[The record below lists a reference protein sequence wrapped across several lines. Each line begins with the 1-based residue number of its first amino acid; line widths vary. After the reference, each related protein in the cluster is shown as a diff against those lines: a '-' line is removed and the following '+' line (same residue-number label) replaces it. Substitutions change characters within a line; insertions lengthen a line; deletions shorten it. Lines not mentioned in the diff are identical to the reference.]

1 MLRCW
6 RVLLPLKMT
15 AGFDAT
21 IDNLELMVFRPLR
34 LGPSQSGGS
43 SAPDGL
49 LITDDI
55 AKADV
60 LEVPMV

>member
-1 MLRCW
+1 
-6 RVLLPLKMT
+6 MT